1 MKTVGYFDGTDP
13 SLLSKLAASGF
24 CTLPLGNEWDKH
36 GKIAS
41 RIEPGEVDII
51 IVYLHK
57 LLPPCN
63 DVKKNIPVPVNL
75 LYPAKTYSIPVL
87 VIVPKEF
94 HEKAKDLL
102 GDVADFVN
110 IVTPEDLEEN
120 VRKILSF

>member
-1 MKTVGYFDGTDP
+1 MKTVGYFDGTDS

-41 RIEPGEVDII
+41 RLEPGEVDII
-51 IVYLHK
+51 IAYLHK
-57 LLPPCN
+57 LLPPRN
-63 DVKKNIPVPVNL
+63 DEKRITPVPTNL
-75 LYPAKTYSIPVL
+75 LYPARTYSIPVL
-87 VIVPKEF
+87 VVVPKEF

-120 VRKILSF
+120 IRKILDF